1 MGSCDVGIQKK
12 ICLSN
17 RGLCFPYLY
26 SIRRIFTEFID
37 KTRLRRSNFFLS
49 TYAKRSISDM
59 TGSSG
64 SVRPRSSSKGKVK
77 RGGSQSK
84 TRPRSHPKSRSKK
97 PASRPR
103 SKQGG
108 PSTRKKSKSASRV
121 KDAGAALAGSSH
133 SPKSGG
139 SSGWWSGKWF

>member
-1 MGSCDVGIQKK
+1 MCVSKK
-12 ICLSN
+12 KSACQTAASVSPIYTL
-17 RGLCFPYLY
+17 RTA
-26 SIRRIFTEFID
+26 RIFTKFID
-37 KTRLRRSNFFLS
+37 KTRLRRSNFFLY

-108 PSTRKKSKSASRV
+108 PSTRKKSKSGSKV